1 MLINWK
7 KKSNGSEKCTNF
19 ITFAAS
25 VNEEPLLKEALSK
38 LSDFNED
45 DMSFNIAYETLYK
58 ECLSLKQEQV
68 TWKAFKK
75 MLDKWDWCF
84 KMKKTKVFLDKIA
97 FLESEHEVK
106 RKCVL
111 KSKNQIFKDEL
122 SLRKEDSHPNSKR
135 LNDFIN
141 SGRKSSNKMG
151 LWFVDKNTTPSSVK
165 TIFFKAYKEEHPKK
179 THSQIKFHFSHSGKM
194 WQTFHRCYAKCSIIF
209 KESWPT

>member
-1 MLINWK
+1 MRLCIRSVWALNKNKSHGRLLKKCLINEIDVLKGK
-7 KKSNGSEKCTNF
+7 KK
-19 ITFAAS
+19 
-25 VNEEPLLKEALSK
+25 
-38 LSDFNED
+38 
-45 DMSFNIAYETLYK
+45 
-58 ECLSLKQEQV
+58 
-68 TWKAFKK
+68 
-75 MLDKWDWCF
+75 
-84 KMKKTKVFLDKIA
+84 KVFLDKIA

-122 SLRKEDSHPNSKR
+122 SLRKEDSYPNSKR

-194 WQTFHRCYAKCSIIF
+194 WQTFHRCYARMF
-209 KESWPT
+209 DNF